1 MVSWRINSTKLSNKE
16 KLNKMEDPLNKPQ
29 KKDRRFTLVTEIY
42 LNKAPNNASEAYSRF
57 CEQFFN
63 L

>member
-1 MVSWRINSTKLSNKE
+1 
-16 KLNKMEDPLNKPQ
+16 MEDPLNKPQ

-42 LNKAPNNASEAYSRF
+42 LNKAPNNASEAYERF
-57 CEQFFN
+57 GEQFFK